1 MNKKIVRFEIQDMLP
16 IGLTLIVA
24 GIGLV
29 YGLNVMSD
37 IKSDFCDGTLEH
49 YANGTCHTC
58 PNSTYNTFSALNQ
71 CANGTAS
78 SNATVNA
85 TASTGATADV
95 NASTDAIRGIAKIPE
110 KMPLIA
116 TVIVAAI
123 IIGILVRYLM
133 VRFA

>member
-1 MNKKIVRFEIQDMLP
+1 MKKVVKFEIQDLLP
-16 IGLTLIVA
+16 IGLTFVVA

-29 YGLNVMSD
+29 YGLSVMGDMQSD
-37 IKSDFCDGTLEH
+37 LCIDTG
-49 YANGTCHTC
+49 Y
-58 PNSTYNTFSALNQ
+58 TYNVTTSACQYN
-71 CANGTAS
+71 ASAGNGLAG
-78 SNATVNA
+78 N
-85 TASTGATADV
+85 ADV
-95 NASTDAIRGIAKIPE
+95 NASRDAIKGVAKIPE